1 MTRRLEQSPAT
12 TGSPSCLPSK
22 SEALA
27 AGIRDSLLFMKLR
40 VWNLT
45 AKLYGFFSEM
55 GRAVEIGKKKKKK
68 KQSNASTW
76 RVWTTH
82 KCLCE
87 P

>member
-1 MTRRLEQSPAT
+1 MTRRPEQSPAT
-12 TGSPSCLPSK
+12 AGPPSCLPSR

-40 VWNLT
+40 IWNLT

-68 KQSNASTW
+68 QSNVSTW
-76 RVWTTH
+76 RVWTAH
-82 KCLCE
+82 KRLCE

>member
-12 TGSPSCLPSK
+12 TGPPSCLPSK

-55 GRAVEIGKKKKKK
+55 GRAVEIGKKKKK
-68 KQSNASTW
+68 QSNASTW